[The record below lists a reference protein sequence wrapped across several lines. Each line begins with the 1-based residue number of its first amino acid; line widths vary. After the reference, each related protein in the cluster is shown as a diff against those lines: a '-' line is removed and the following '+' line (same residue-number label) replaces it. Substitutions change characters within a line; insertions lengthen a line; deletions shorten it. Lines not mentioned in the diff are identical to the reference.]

1 MESVA
6 LGIYALVDMWG
17 IFWNGWVPGFAVA
30 HLSKQLFI
38 TILVALMGI
47 F

>member
-6 LGIYALVDMWG
+6 LGIYALVDMWD

-30 HLSKQLFI
+30 HLC
-38 TILVALMGI
+38 
-47 F
+47 